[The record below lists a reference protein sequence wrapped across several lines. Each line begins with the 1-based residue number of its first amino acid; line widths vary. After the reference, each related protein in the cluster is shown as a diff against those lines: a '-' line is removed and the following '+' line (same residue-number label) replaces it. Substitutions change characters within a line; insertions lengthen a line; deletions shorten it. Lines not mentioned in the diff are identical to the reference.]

1 MRPNL
6 SSAVAERI
14 RDRIAAGRM
23 PSGQRINETELS
35 RELDVSRTP
44 LREALSRLASE
55 GFVSVRPRRGF
66 YVQSLDPEEVR
77 DLYQVRAILDPAAL
91 EMAGLVDPGRLQRL
105 RDINEGIR
113 RAAGDPDALVE
124 RDDEWHLAL
133 LARCP
138 NGIVLGLIRQFMLRT
153 RPLEREYL
161 SEHANV
167 ETMVRE
173 HEEIVMSLAEGDLPA
188 AVAGLRANMTSAIP
202 VLMEWVRG
210 RGDE

>member
-1 MRPNL
+1 M
-6 SSAVAERI
+6 AERI
-14 RDRIAAGRM
+14 RHRIAAGRM

-124 RDDEWHLAL
+124 RDDEWHLEL

-202 VLMEWVRG
+202 ALMEWVRE